1 MESKA
6 TFDWLRFIKV
16 QQNLP
21 NVGKDGKGNYGAY
34 MKLEDLNPAM
44 LKVLNDNNF
53 VWMTQPC
60 SNNGVRSLEYRIV
73 DATNG
78 AMVGGVM
85 ELVMDKDTPQAQGS
99 AITYARRYALT
110 AMTGLVADMDD
121 DGQKATDVAPEPPKV
136 NRTGDKSLN
145 VSESPQRKRI
155 RELCAD
161 LDISLSPDDK
171 EEWYGI
177 CQSVI
182 AKDEPRTAGEAELV
196 ISVLE
201 TMQQN
206 RQAGL

>member
-1 MESKA
+1 MDKSLKSKA
-6 TFDWLRFIKV
+6 IDIK
-16 QQNLP
+16 
-21 NVGKDGKGNYGAY
+21 GKSY
-34 MKLEDLNPAM
+34 
-44 LKVLNDNNF
+44 VLVSDRILFFNDNF
-53 VWMTQPC
+53 VDGSIT
-60 SNNGVRSLEYRIV
+60 
-73 DATNG
+73 T
-78 AMVGGVM
+78 
-85 ELVMDKDTPQAQGS
+85 ELVSQPSDE
-99 AITYARRYALT
+99 
-110 AMTGLVADMDD
+110 LVVI
-121 DGQKATDVAPEPPKV
+121 KATVRPNTSDRAFTGYSQAKWGDGYINKTSALENCETSAVGRALAMMGIGVIDSVASVDEINKSSQPAYEP

-182 AKDEPRTAGEAELV
+182 AKNEPRTAGEAELV

>member
-1 MESKA
+1 MDKSLKNKAIDIKGKQYVLVSDRILYFNENYVDGSITTELVSQPSDELVVIKA
-6 TFDWLRFIKV
+6 TVRPNTSDRAFTGYSQAKWGDGYINKTSALENCETSAVGRALAMMGIGVIDSIASVDEIKKAE
-16 QQNLP
+16 QP
-21 NVGKDGKGNYGAY
+21 AY
-34 MKLEDLNPAM
+34 
-44 LKVLNDNNF
+44 
-53 VWMTQPC
+53 QP
-60 SNNGVRSLEYRIV
+60 
-73 DATNG
+73 
-78 AMVGGVM
+78 
-85 ELVMDKDTPQAQGS
+85 
-99 AITYARRYALT
+99 
-110 AMTGLVADMDD
+110 
-121 DGQKATDVAPEPPKV
+121 
-136 NRTGDKSLN
+136 NRTGDKTLN

>member
-1 MESKA
+1 MADKSLKDRAINIKGKQYVLVSDRILYFNESYPDGSIECELISEPGDKMVVMRAIVTPDAHNPVRAFTGYSQATWGDGMVNKTSALENCETSAVGRALAMMGIGVIDSIASVDEIKKA
-6 TFDWLRFIKV
+6 E
-16 QQNLP
+16 QP
-21 NVGKDGKGNYGAY
+21 AY
-34 MKLEDLNPAM
+34 
-44 LKVLNDNNF
+44 
-53 VWMTQPC
+53 QP
-60 SNNGVRSLEYRIV
+60 
-73 DATNG
+73 
-78 AMVGGVM
+78 
-85 ELVMDKDTPQAQGS
+85 
-99 AITYARRYALT
+99 
-110 AMTGLVADMDD
+110 
-121 DGQKATDVAPEPPKV
+121 

-155 RELCAD
+155 RELCVD